1 MTEPLV
7 PCALCVKYRAQPI
20 MVSATKNRH
29 KSGYPLC
36 WECASFVNDPEH
48 GYEPCCGPHGR
59 GCPKGVTPPAPG
71 GKRCPSCQERFK
83 SLHPGR

>member
-1 MTEPLV
+1 MTELV
-7 PCALCVKYRAQPI
+7 PCALCVKYRDPPI

-36 WECASFVNDPEH
+36 AECAHFLNGSD

-71 GKRCPSCQERFK
+71 EKRCRSCLETFK
-83 SLHPGR
+83 ALHSGR

>member
-1 MTEPLV
+1 MTEPIV

-20 MVSATKNRH
+20 MVSATKHRH

-36 WECASFVNDPEH
+36 SECASFLNGMD

-59 GCPKGVTPPAPG
+59 GCPRGVTPPAPG
-71 GKRCPSCQERFK
+71 GKRCPSCLEAFK
-83 SLHPGR
+83 SLHSGR